1 VIPFVLPWTIVPDEQ
16 ENTMCKT
23 IGIRQTTANGV
34 FLVIMLLLWR
44 PDIAMAQARSEIP
57 IREVVLSDGERR
69 HSVPIQVGGTMI
81 EAGLD
86 TGSTGLRILPG
97 VLASSDAKGNN
108 KSETYTYGSGT
119 RFGGEVGTG
128 TLAMGQFSAP
138 ITMELIGSVRC
149 APGAPRC
156 PASRVTAS
164 EFGIMGSG
172 HRGEGFRAIL
182 GVSMAEAAIQSPLP
196 GIGAARWIVELPRP
210 DSEMPGK
217 LILNPE
223 DSELGGFVMLPVL
236 SKFSDQEGGY
246 HDAVL
251 GCIVSD
257 ARADRVCGALLMDT
271 GSPGISVR
279 GAGKHNWAAGSA
291 ATLAFYDKEK
301 LLAGEKITLDSRSHA
316 SHLSFAEAG
325 RQQTMIT
332 IAAGLTPYFA
342 FDVLYDPGKSM
353 VGLKPR
359 PAAPDAPIGA
369 VASPAN

>member
-1 VIPFVLPWTIVPDEQ
+1 
-16 ENTMCKT
+16 MSKT
-23 IGIRQTTANGV
+23 IATWQIATNGA
-34 FLVIMLLLWR
+34 FLVMTFLLGR
-44 PDIAMAQARSEIP
+44 PDIAVAQARSEIP

-69 HSVPIQVGGTMI
+69 YSVPIKVGETMI

-97 VLASSDAKGNN
+97 VLASTDAKGSG
-108 KSETYTYGSGT
+108 KAETYTYGSGT

-128 TLAMGQFSAP
+128 TLGMGQLSAP
-138 ITMELIGSVRC
+138 ITVELINSVRC

-164 EFGIMGSG
+164 QFGIMGSG
-172 HRGEGFRAIL
+172 HSGEGFRAIL
-182 GVSMAEAAIQSPLP
+182 GVSMAEASIQSPLP
-196 GIGAARWIVELPRP
+196 AIGAARWIVELPRP
-210 DSEMPGK
+210 DSGMPGK
-217 LILNPE
+217 LILNPA

-251 GCIVSD
+251 GCIVND

-271 GSPGISVR
+271 GAPGISIR

-291 ATLAFYDKEK
+291 ATFAFYDKEK

-316 SHLSFAEAG
+316 SHLSFAESG
-325 RQQTMIT
+325 RQQLMIT

-342 FDVLYDPGKSM
+342 FDVLYDPGKSI

-359 PAAPDAPIGA
+359 PAAPDAPIGV
-369 VASPAN
+369 VALPAN